1 MAFHPHQKLI
11 PIVSTYASTK
21 QTCGYRVSGVF
32 ALSVIMELLVIA
44 EENEV
49 VKIMEKIASTFS
61 PAGRVPYLYDC
72 LYHGVAAVKFFP
84 GMDNGLSKS
93 PHMALRTGMKP

>member
-1 MAFHPHQKLI
+1 MDGFSSPSKADTNCFNI
-11 PIVSTYASTK
+11 CID
-21 QTCGYRVSGVF
+21 QTTSGYRVSGVF

-72 LYHGVAAVKFFP
+72 LYHGVTAVKFFP
-84 GMDNGLSKS
+84 DINRGLSKWG
-93 PHMALRTGMKP
+93 PTQ